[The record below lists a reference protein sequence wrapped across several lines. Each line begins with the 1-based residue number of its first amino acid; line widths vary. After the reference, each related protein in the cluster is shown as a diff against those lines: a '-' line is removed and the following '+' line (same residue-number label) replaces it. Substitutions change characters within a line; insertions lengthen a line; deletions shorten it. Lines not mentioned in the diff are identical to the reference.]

1 MALMTAAQARL
12 YIPALS
18 GTAEDTNLDT
28 LIGRLHRV
36 FAWYLGFQPNAPGN
50 NPSLETTTYTK
61 YMDGPGGQALRLPYI
76 PVQSITSIHDDPD
89 RVYGA
94 ADLVDSG
101 DYELFGDEGLV
112 MLKNAG
118 TQSAWSTSTR
128 AIKIVFVGGYATVP
142 GPIVHAGGLQLAH
155 WWVGRNS
162 VGKTNVSQGGGS
174 ATMKTLELLP
184 EVKEALAPYRMPSR
198 FIG

>member
-1 MALMTAAQARL
+1 MALLTAAQARL
-12 YIPALS
+12 YIPQLA
-18 GTAEDTNLDT
+18 GTSEDSNLDL

-36 FAWYLGFQPNAPGN
+36 FAWYLGFMPNAPGN
-50 NPSLETTTYTK
+50 NPSLETTTYTM

-76 PVQSITSIHDDPD
+76 PVQSVTSIHDDPE
-89 RVYGA
+89 RVYGSE
-94 ADLVDSG
+94 DLVASG

-118 TQSAWSTSTR
+118 THSVWSSSKR
-128 AIKIVFVGGYATVP
+128 AIKIVFVAGYSTVP
-142 GPIVHAGGLQLAH
+142 GPIVHAGGLQIAH
-155 WWVGRNS
+155 WWAARNHI
-162 VGKTNVSQGGGS
+162 GKSNVSQGGGS
-174 ATMKTLELLP
+174 SSLATLELLP